1 MSRTIS
7 RASSLINTFYLFAFL
22 VLCIVHCPPGL
33 MAVSSLRLLS
43 LAFALKLSP
52 FLNICLFL
60 LLNTRSHFNISN
72 CISYN
77 LNQHWKHNSGLN
89 NNTSLNQ
96 IRWNYVNFY
105 IRSNS
110 FFNWS
115 YKPKITIFVT
125 FLRARVCVRARACVY
140 MHIYVRIYTQTR
152 ARTHTHSFM
161 VSAWRELMGT
171 WERMEALMPQCD
183 FLLLAM
189 TLGIRNVPS
198 IHIPA
203 FQAYTFWLGF
213 SMSTLL
219 MDTWNIHHFLF
230 FMQLS
235 EGGNFFSPLIRI
247 LVFLHTP
254 NYTYAVLRKSETS
267 RISWAFTIW
276 PA

>member
-77 LNQHWKHNSGLN
+77 LIQHWKHNSGLN

-125 FLRARVCVRARACVY
+125 FLRACVCVRTCVCVY
-140 MHIYVRIYTQTR
+140 AYICAYIHTDTC
-152 ARTHTHSFM
+152 THTHTFFHGLCLERTHGYMRKNGGSDATVWFF
-161 VSAWRELMGT
+161 VVGYDFGNQECSVNTHSSIPGLHVLAWFQHVDSINGYLKYTPFSIFYAIVWG
-171 WERMEALMPQCD
+171 WK
-183 FLLLAM
+183 FLFSPHQNLS
-189 TLGIRNVPS
+189 VPS
-198 IHIPA
+198 YPKL
-203 FQAYTFWLGF
+203 Y
-213 SMSTLL
+213 
-219 MDTWNIHHFLF
+219 
-230 FMQLS
+230 
-235 EGGNFFSPLIRI
+235 
-247 LVFLHTP
+247 
-254 NYTYAVLRKSETS
+254 LRSS
-267 RISWAFTIW
+267 S
-276 PA
+276 